1 MVQTHPPV
9 GRTQRRFP
17 PRLRDATRFSNGQG
31 YERVERL
38 DLILHQDP
46 ALDMDFDVLCGRAA
60 IDDLANGGT
69 ERHHGASVIGRYG
82 DYPRDCV
89 EQELGMIHE

>member
-1 MVQTHPPV
+1 
-9 GRTQRRFP
+9 
-17 PRLRDATRFSNGQG
+17 
-31 YERVERL
+31 
-38 DLILHQDP
+38 
-46 ALDMDFDVLCGRAA
+46 MDFDVLCGRAA
-60 IDDLANGGT
+60 IDYPANGST